1 LTRRGRPDQYQPG
14 IAARIAEKKTG
25 LFVPLKKLTVSHLSL
40 LLDQVLNERAYRD
53 NARYFQEVIAETN
66 GLSVAAE
73 LIEESLGV
81 TRKAAK

>member
-1 LTRRGRPDQYQPG
+1 
-14 IAARIAEKKTG
+14 
-25 LFVPLKKLTVSHLSL
+25 VPLKKLTVSHLSL

-53 NARYFQEVIAETN
+53 NARYFQKVIAETN